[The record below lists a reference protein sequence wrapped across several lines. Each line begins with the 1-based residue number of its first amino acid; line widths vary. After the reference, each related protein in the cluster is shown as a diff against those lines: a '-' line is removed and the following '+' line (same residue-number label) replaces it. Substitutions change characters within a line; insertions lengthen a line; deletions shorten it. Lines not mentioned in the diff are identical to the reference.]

1 MSEIAAKPATT
12 KTSARRLSI
21 KINIGNMTVRIA
33 KPNAEQVEA
42 NVAISTLALERVAK
56 RLRRPGVRLNAKK
69 NVPLYSADPDRPG
82 RYIRSLN
89 GRVEHGVFESGA
101 FKVAD

>member
-1 MSEIAAKPATT
+1 MSEVAAKSPVG
-12 KTSARRLSI
+12 KSLIGRPSV
-21 KINIGNMTVRIA
+21 KINIGNMTVRVA

-42 NVAISTLALERVAK
+42 NVAFSTLALERVAK
-56 RLRRPGVRLNAKK
+56 KLRRPGVRLNAKK
-69 NVPLYSADPDRPG
+69 NVPLYSADPEQPG

-89 GRVEHGVFESGA
+89 GRVERGVFESGA